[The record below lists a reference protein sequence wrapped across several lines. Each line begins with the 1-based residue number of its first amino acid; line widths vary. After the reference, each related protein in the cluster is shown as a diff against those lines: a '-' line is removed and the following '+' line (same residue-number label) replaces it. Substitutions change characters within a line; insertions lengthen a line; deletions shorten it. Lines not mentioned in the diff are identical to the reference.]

1 MRHFNGQRP
10 DGWISRLWIIW
21 YPLLLAAPVALFFGA
36 ALGYAHTATELTGLL
51 IGETAWL
58 LLALLVTKDMLLRWF
73 YVAERRSRFENMI
86 RQREELR
93 AERASRGEDTSGSG
107 FDIDVP
113 EVDYRSLG
121 EQARAVIHVGV
132 LLGVILSIGSIW
144 GDLVPAI
151 GFLDRIDLPISK
163 VVLVEGVEQQLPVT
177 LADLIIGVLI
187 LAGTLFA
194 AKNLSGLL
202 EFTLLRRM
210 RLDAGGNYA
219 IVTLFQYF
227 IVAIGVVSAFST
239 IGLQW
244 SKLQWLIAALGVGLG
259 FGLQEIVANF
269 VSGIILLLERPVRIG
284 DIVTV
289 GNADGHISRIRIRAT
304 TILTWEKKELIIPNK
319 EFITGQVVNW
329 TLSDSVNRILVNV
342 GIAYGSNVRRALDI
356 MESIAKENREVLED
370 PKPIVTFEA
379 FGDNALML
387 YLRCYISS
395 LDHRLETITAL
406 HESIYA
412 RFADAGIVIAFPQR
426 DVHLDTSKPL
436 DIRLHREAEGVESQ
450 T

>member
-1 MRHFNGQRP
+1 M
-10 DGWISRLWIIW
+10 
-21 YPLLLAAPVALFFGA
+21 
-36 ALGYAHTATELTGLL
+36 
-51 IGETAWL
+51 
-58 LLALLVTKDMLLRWF
+58 
-73 YVAERRSRFENMI
+73 
-86 RQREELR
+86 
-93 AERASRGEDTSGSG
+93 
-107 FDIDVP
+107 
-113 EVDYRSLG
+113 
-121 EQARAVIHVGV
+121 
-132 LLGVILSIGSIW
+132 SIGSIW